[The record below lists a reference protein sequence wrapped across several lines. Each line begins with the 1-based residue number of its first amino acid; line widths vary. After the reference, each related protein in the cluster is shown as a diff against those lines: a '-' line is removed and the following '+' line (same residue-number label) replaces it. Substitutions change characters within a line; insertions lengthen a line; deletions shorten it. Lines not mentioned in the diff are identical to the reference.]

1 MKAAIHLSVLAA
13 ALAVLSPSLVA
24 QWPDILDPA
33 APRKA
38 DGTVNLDAPAP
49 RTADGKPDF
58 TGVWR
63 GVSAPAGG
71 RGRGNQ
77 PATPPPPPPPG
88 PPLAGFRDAAQN
100 VAGGAPMTP
109 WAQDL
114 LKRRMARN
122 SLDNP
127 EAHCLPFGLVQF
139 HTQGFPRKFVQT
151 PKLMVILYETHA
163 GIRQVFLDGRAL
175 PKLGEPEPWY
185 YGYSSGRWEGDTL
198 VVESN
203 NFVEDGWLDIIGT
216 PFTDEGKL
224 TERFRR
230 PTYGRMEIDITIED
244 PKAYTKPW
252 TVRHNQELMP
262 DTELIEF
269 ICLENQRFGTEPG
282 LGPALNRP
290 SIAK

>member
-24 QWPDILDPA
+24 QWPELRDLA

-38 DGTVNLDAPAP
+38 DGTVNLDAPPP

-58 TGVWR
+58 SGVWR
-63 GVSAPAGG
+63 GVNAPGG

-77 PATPPPPPPPG
+77 PPPPPPPG
-88 PPLAGFRDAAQN
+88 PPVAGFRDAAQN
-100 VAGGAPMTP
+100 VQGGAPMTP

-139 HTQGFPRKFVQT
+139 HTQGFPRKYVQT
-151 PKLMVILYETHA
+151 PKLLVILYETHS
-163 GIRQVFLDGRAL
+163 GIRLVFLDGRAL

-216 PFTDEGKL
+216 PFTDQGKL

>member
-1 MKAAIHLSVLAA
+1 MAGLSAITT
-13 ALAVLSPSLVA
+13 
-24 QWPDILDPA
+24 

-100 VAGGAPMTP
+100 VPGGAPMTP

-139 HTQGFPRKFVQT
+139 HTQGFPRKFIQT
-151 PKLMVILYETHA
+151 PKLMVILYETHS

-216 PFTDEGKL
+216 PFTDQGKL

-230 PTYGRMEIDITIED
+230 ADLRADGDRHHHRGSARPTPSR
-244 PKAYTKPW
+244 
-252 TVRHNQELMP
+252 
-262 DTELIEF
+262 
-269 ICLENQRFGTEPG
+269 
-282 LGPALNRP
+282 GPSATTR
-290 SIAK
+290 S

>member
-1 MKAAIHLSVLAA
+1 MKAAVHVSVLAA

-24 QWPDILDPA
+24 QWADRRDPD
-33 APRKA
+33 APRRA
-38 DGTVNLDAPAP
+38 DGTVNMDAPPP
-49 RTADGKPDF
+49 RTADGRIDF
-58 TGVWR
+58 SGVWR
-63 GVSAPAGG
+63 GLGAGPA

-77 PATPPPPPPPG
+77 PPPPPPPG
-88 PPLAGFRDAAQN
+88 PPVAGFANAAQN
-100 VAGGAPMTP
+100 VDGGAPMTP

-139 HTQGFPRKFVQT
+139 HTQGFPRKYIQT
-151 PKLMVILYETHA
+151 PKLLVILYETHA
-163 GIRQVFLDGRAL
+163 GIRQIFLDGREL

-185 YGYSSGRWEGDTL
+185 YGYSTAKWEGDTL

-203 NFVEDGWLDIIGT
+203 NFVEDGWLDIRGT
-216 PFTDEGKL
+216 PFTENGKL

-269 ICLENQRFGTEPG
+269 ICLENQRFGAEPG
-282 LGPALNRP
+282 LGPALNRQ
-290 SIAK
+290 SISK